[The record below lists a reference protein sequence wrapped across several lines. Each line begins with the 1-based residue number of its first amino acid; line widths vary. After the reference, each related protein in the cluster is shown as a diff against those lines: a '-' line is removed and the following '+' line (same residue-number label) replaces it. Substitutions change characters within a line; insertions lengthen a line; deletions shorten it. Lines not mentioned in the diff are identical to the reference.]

1 MKTIIYVLK
10 NLISNM
16 SIILLIAY
24 FLSKITIFKEL
35 VTGKKN
41 TLSSK
46 LLMSTIFG
54 LIGILATYTGISVNG
69 AIANSRIIG
78 VLVGGIFGGPLVGFG
93 AGLIAGFHRWA
104 IDIGGFTALAC
115 GLSTV
120 VEGSIGGLLSK
131 RFKNIHH
138 NWIYAFLTGMFA
150 EIIQMLIILIIAKPL
165 HDAWEL
171 VKIIW
176 IPMVLFNPIGISLFV
191 GFIDGIYKEQEKEAA
206 LQTKLALDIADRCLS
221 FLRKGLA
228 DPDIV
233 EVARIILQMSDV
245 SAVSITDRKKIL
257 AHVGVGE
264 EHHKR
269 NMPIQTKLTK
279 KAIKTGK
286 MVIACFQ
293 SEIGCSD
300 LNCKLRSAVIVPLR
314 RGDEVIGVI
323 KLYLDRENAISN
335 VHITL
340 ATGLAR
346 LFSTQ
351 LELAEIDYQ
360 KKLCQKAELMALQA
374 QINPHFLF
382 NAFNTI
388 VSFCRTK
395 PERARE
401 LLINLSTYFRQ
412 TLTQSDNLVSLREEL
427 RLVNA
432 YLELEKARFEDK
444 LKVTIDIPE
453 ETQGCVLPQFIL
465 QPLVENAVKH
475 GVLPLENGGAI
486 TIRAWK
492 VNEETRIVIED
503 TGIGISEEIIRKLD
517 ADQLPKE
524 CIGLSN
530 VNKRLKNLYGDD
542 YGIKILKKAQGTQVQ
557 LTIPDRLKG
566 DLNSAEIVNC

>member
-1 MKTIIYVLK
+1 
-10 NLISNM
+10 M

-41 TLSSK
+41 ALSSK

-503 TGIGISEEIIRKLD
+503 TGVGISEKIIRKLD